1 MLVLGIDTS
10 GKTASCA
17 LCTEDTVLAQNTFVT
32 KLTHSQVI
40 MPMCKKMLSDAGKTL
55 SDVEGFA
62 AVSGPGSYTGLRI
75 GIAAVKGLCFGLDKK
90 CAGISSLMSLAYNY
104 KGVFPCRGTFPK
116 VSGEFVIFPV
126 MHARQDLVYNALF
139 TADGN
144 RIVRER
150 DDCITPE
157 NRLIEELSQTSRNVI
172 LTGDYAETLY
182 NAVKDKNSR
191 ISIAPPTMRAPL
203 ASSLCYAA
211 MDIGFITADELNA
224 EYLQITKAEKDLN
237 EAQGKR

>member
-17 LCTEDTVLAQNTFVT
+17 ICTEDTVLAQNTFVT

-40 MPMCKKMLSDAGKTL
+40 MPMCKKMLSDAGKEL

-75 GIAAVKGLCFGLDKK
+75 GIAAVKGLCFGLNKK
-90 CAGISSLMSLAYNY
+90 CAGISSLMSLAYNFR
-104 KGVFPCRGTFPK
+104 GVFPEG
-116 VSGEFVIFPV
+116 SGEFVIFPV
-126 MHARQDLVYNALF
+126 MHARQDLVYNAVF

-157 NRLIEELSQTSRNVI
+157 SRLIEELSAASRNVI
-172 LTGDYAETLY
+172 LTGDYAETIY
-182 NAVKDKNSR
+182 DAVKDRNSR
-191 ISIAPPTMRAPL
+191 ISIAPPTLRAPL

-211 MDIGFITADELNA
+211 MDVGFITADELNA

-237 EAQGKR
+237 EAQGKK

>member
-40 MPMCKKMLSDAGKTL
+40 MPMCKKMLADAGKTL
-55 SDVEGFA
+55 SDIDGFA

-75 GIAAVKGLCFGLDKK
+75 GIAAVKGLCFGLEKN
-90 CAGISSLMSLAYNY
+90 CAGVSALMSLAYNF
-104 KGVFPCRGTFPK
+104 KGAIPVNSLIC
-116 VSGEFVIFPV
+116 PV

-139 TADGN
+139 
-144 RIVRER
+144 RIENGKLIRETEDR
-150 DDCITPE
+150 ITPVSQ
-157 NRLIEELSQTSRNVI
+157 LIGELEGRSEYVY
-172 LTGDYAETLY
+172 LTGDYSETVY
-182 NAVKDKNSR
+182 TSE
-191 ISIAPPTMRAPL
+191 ISEPANGRSKLCDYSHIFLAPPHLRAPL

-211 MDIGFITADELNA
+211 MDMGFSSPDELNA
-224 EYLQITKAEKDLN
+224 EYLQITKAEKDLLSN
-237 EAQGKR
+237 A

>member
-1 MLVLGIDTS
+1 MLILGIDTS

-90 CAGISSLMSLAYNY
+90 CAGVSSLMSLAYN
-104 KGVFPCRGTFPK
+104 FRGISPLD
-116 VSGEFVIFPV
+116 SIICPV
-126 MHARQDLVYNALF
+126 MHARQELVYNAAF
-139 TADGN
+139 KSENGN
-144 RIVRER
+144 IIRER
-150 DDCITPE
+150 EDGITPVKQ
-157 NRLIEELSQTSRNVI
+157 LADELSSRSANII

-182 NAVKDKNSR
+182 DMLKDKYSH
-191 ISIAPPTMRAPL
+191 ISLAPPPLRAPL

-211 MDIGFITADELNA
+211 MDMGFSAPDELNA

-237 EAQGKR
+237 EAQSK

>member
-17 LCTEDTVLAQNTFVT
+17 LCTEDTVLAENTFVT

-62 AVSGPGSYTGLRI
+62 AASGPGSYTGLRI

-90 CAGISSLMSLAYNY
+90 CAGVSALMSLAYNF
-104 KGVFPCRGTFPK
+104 KGISPLNSIIC
-116 VSGEFVIFPV
+116 PV
-126 MHARQDLVYNALF
+126 MHARQELVYNALF
-139 TADGN
+139 KAENGKIT
-144 RIVRER
+144 RER
-150 DDCITPE
+150 KDGITPAE
-157 NRLIEELSQTSRNVI
+157 QLVSELADCQQNVI

-182 NAVKDKNSR
+182 LLLKDKCSH
-191 ISIAPPTMRAPL
+191 ISLAPPPLRAPL

-211 MDIGFITADELNA
+211 MDTGFSSPDDLNA

-237 EAQGKR
+237 EAEKAKK

>member
-75 GIAAVKGLCFGLDKK
+75 GIAAVKGLCFGLNKK

-104 KGVFPCRGTFPK
+104 RGVFPEG
-116 VSGEFVIFPV
+116 SGEFVIFPV

-139 TADGN
+139 TADRN

-157 NRLIEELSQTSRNVI
+157 NKLIEELSGASRNVI

-182 NAVKDKNSR
+182 SAVKDKNSR
-191 ISIAPPTMRAPL
+191 ISIAPPTLRAPL

-211 MDIGFITADELNA
+211 MDVGFITADELNA

-237 EAQGKR
+237 EAQGKAAQR

>member
-75 GIAAVKGLCFGLDKK
+75 GIAAVKGLCFGLDRK

-104 KGVFPCRGTFPK
+104 RGVFPEG
-116 VSGEFVIFPV
+116 SGEFVIFPV

-144 RIVRER
+144 RITRER

-157 NRLIEELSQTSRNVI
+157 SKLIEELSGASRNVI

-182 NAVKDKNSR
+182 SAVKDKNSR
-191 ISIAPPTMRAPL
+191 ISIAPPTLRAPL

-211 MDIGFITADELNA
+211 ADVGFITADELNA

-237 EAQGKR
+237 EAQGKTAQR

>member
-1 MLVLGIDTS
+1 MLILGIDTS

-90 CAGISSLMSLAYNY
+90 CVGVSSLMSLAYN
-104 KGVFPCRGTFPK
+104 FRGISPLD
-116 VSGEFVIFPV
+116 SIICPV
-126 MHARQDLVYNALF
+126 MHARQELVYNAF
-139 TADGN
+139 FKAENGN
-144 RIVRER
+144 IIRER
-150 DDCITPE
+150 EDGITPVKQ
-157 NRLIEELSQTSRNVI
+157 LAEELSSLSQNVI
-172 LTGDYAETLY
+172 LTGDYAEALY
-182 NAVKDKNSR
+182 DMLKDNCSH
-191 ISIAPPTMRAPL
+191 ISLAPPALRAPL

-211 MDIGFITADELNA
+211 MDMGFSSPDELNA

-237 EAQGKR
+237 EAEKSRK

>member
-17 LCTEDTVLAQNTFVT
+17 ICTEDTVLAQNTFVT

-40 MPMCKKMLSDAGKTL
+40 MPMCKKMLSDAGKEL

-90 CAGISSLMSLAYNY
+90 CAGISSLMSLAYNFR
-104 KGVFPCRGTFPK
+104 GVFPEG
-116 VSGEFVIFPV
+116 SGEFAIFPV
-126 MHARQDLVYNALF
+126 MHARQDLVYNAVF

-157 NRLIEELSQTSRNVI
+157 SRLIEELSAASRNVI
-172 LTGDYAETLY
+172 LTGDYAETIY
-182 NAVKDKNSR
+182 DAVKDRNSR
-191 ISIAPPTMRAPL
+191 ISIAPPTLRAPL

-211 MDIGFITADELNA
+211 MDVGFITADELNA

-237 EAQGKR
+237 EAQGKK

>member
-17 LCTEDTVLAQNTFVT
+17 LCTEGTVLAQNTFVT

-104 KGVFPCRGTFPK
+104 KGVFPEG
-116 VSGEFVIFPV
+116 GGFVIFPV

-139 TADGN
+139 TAYGN

-150 DDCITPE
+150 DDCITSE
-157 NRLIEELSQTSRNVI
+157 SKLIEELSGASRNVI

-182 NAVKDKNSR
+182 SAVKDKNSR
-191 ISIAPPTMRAPL
+191 ISIAPPTLRAPL

-237 EAQGKR
+237 EAQGKAARIS

>member
-40 MPMCKKMLSDAGKTL
+40 MPMCKKMLSDAGKEL

-90 CAGISSLMSLAYNY
+90 CAGISSLMSLAYNFR
-104 KGVFPCRGTFPK
+104 GVFPEG
-116 VSGEFVIFPV
+116 SGEFVIFPV
-126 MHARQDLVYNALF
+126 MHARQDLVYNAVF

-157 NRLIEELSQTSRNVI
+157 SRLIEELSAASRNVI
-172 LTGDYAETLY
+172 LTGDYAETIY
-182 NAVKDKNSR
+182 DAVKDRNSR
-191 ISIAPPTMRAPL
+191 ISIAPPTLRAPL

-211 MDIGFITADELNA
+211 MDVGFITADELNA

-237 EAQGKR
+237 EAQGKK

>member
-1 MLVLGIDTS
+1 M
-10 GKTASCA
+10 
-17 LCTEDTVLAQNTFVT
+17 LAQNTFVT

-40 MPMCKKMLSDAGKTL
+40 MPMCKKMLSDAGKEL

-75 GIAAVKGLCFGLDKK
+75 GIAAVKGLCFGLDKQ
-90 CAGISSLMSLAYNY
+90 CAGISSLMSLAYNFR
-104 KGVFPCRGTFPK
+104 GVFPEG
-116 VSGEFVIFPV
+116 SGEFVIFPV
-126 MHARQDLVYNALF
+126 MHARQDLVYNAVF

-157 NRLIEELSQTSRNVI
+157 SRLIGELSAASRNVI
-172 LTGDYAETLY
+172 LTGDYAETIY
-182 NAVKDKNSR
+182 SAVKDRNSR
-191 ISIAPPTMRAPL
+191 ISIAPPTLRAPL

-211 MDIGFITADELNA
+211 MDVGFITADELNA

>member
-1 MLVLGIDTS
+1 MLILGIDTS

-17 LCTEDTVLAQNTFVT
+17 LCTENAVLAQNTFVT

-40 MPMCKKMLSDAGKTL
+40 MPMCKKMLSDAGKNL

-62 AVSGPGSYTGLRI
+62 AISGPGSYTGLRI

-90 CAGISSLMSLAYNY
+90 CAGVSSLMSLAYNF
-104 KGVFPCRGTFPK
+104 KGISPLDGIIC
-116 VSGEFVIFPV
+116 PV
-126 MHARQDLVYNALF
+126 MHARQELVYNALF
-139 TADGN
+139 KADKGN
-144 RIVRER
+144 IIRER
-150 DDCITPE
+150 EDSITPV
-157 NRLIEELSQTSRNVI
+157 NLLADELSSRTQNII

-182 NAVKDKNSR
+182 DMLKDKCSH
-191 ISIAPPTMRAPL
+191 ITLASPPLRAPL

-211 MDIGFITADELNA
+211 MDMGFSSPDDLNA

-237 EAQGKR
+237 EAKQPQKQ

>member
-40 MPMCKKMLSDAGKTL
+40 MPMCKKMLSDAGKEL

-90 CAGISSLMSLAYNY
+90 CAGISSLMSLAYNFR
-104 KGVFPCRGTFPK
+104 GVFPED
-116 VSGEFVIFPV
+116 SGEFVIFPV
-126 MHARQDLVYNALF
+126 MHARQDLVYNAVF

-157 NRLIEELSQTSRNVI
+157 SRLIEELSAASRNVI
-172 LTGDYAETLY
+172 LTGDYAETIY
-182 NAVKDKNSR
+182 DAVKDRNSR
-191 ISIAPPTMRAPL
+191 ISIAPPTLRAPL

-211 MDIGFITADELNA
+211 MDVGFITADELNA

-237 EAQGKR
+237 EAQGKK

>member
-40 MPMCKKMLSDAGKTL
+40 MPMCKKMLSDAGKEL

-90 CAGISSLMSLAYNY
+90 CAGISSLMSLAYNFR
-104 KGVFPCRGTFPK
+104 GVFPEG
-116 VSGEFVIFPV
+116 SGEFVIFPV
-126 MHARQDLVYNALF
+126 MHARQDLVYNAVF

-157 NRLIEELSQTSRNVI
+157 SRLIEELSAASRNVI
-172 LTGDYAETLY
+172 LTGDYAETIY
-182 NAVKDKNSR
+182 NAVKDRNSR
-191 ISIAPPTMRAPL
+191 ISIAPPTLRAPL

-211 MDIGFITADELNA
+211 MDVGFITADELNA

-237 EAQGKR
+237 EAQGKK

>member
-75 GIAAVKGLCFGLDKK
+75 GIAAVKGLCFGLNKK

-104 KGVFPCRGTFPK
+104 RGVFPEGG
-116 VSGEFVIFPV
+116 GEFVIFPV

-144 RIVRER
+144 RITRER

-157 NRLIEELSQTSRNVI
+157 NKLIEELSGASRNVI

-182 NAVKDKNSR
+182 SAVKDKNPL
-191 ISIAPPTMRAPL
+191 ISIAPPTLRAPL

-211 MDIGFITADELNA
+211 TDVGFITADELNA

-237 EAQGKR
+237 EAQGKAVQR

>member
-1 MLVLGIDTS
+1 MLILGIDTS

-90 CAGISSLMSLAYNY
+90 CAGVSSLMSLAYN
-104 KGVFPCRGTFPK
+104 FRGISPLD
-116 VSGEFVIFPV
+116 SIICPV
-126 MHARQDLVYNALF
+126 MHARQELVYNAF
-139 TADGN
+139 FKADNGN
-144 RIVRER
+144 IIRER
-150 DDCITPE
+150 EDGITPVKQ
-157 NRLIEELSQTSRNVI
+157 LAEELSSLSQNVI
-172 LTGDYAETLY
+172 LTGDYAEALY
-182 NAVKDKNSR
+182 DMLKSKCSH
-191 ISIAPPTMRAPL
+191 ISLAPPPLRAPL

-211 MDIGFITADELNA
+211 MDMGFFSPDELNA

-237 EAQGKR
+237 EAEKSRK

>member
-75 GIAAVKGLCFGLDKK
+75 GIAAVKGLCFGSDKK

-104 KGVFPCRGTFPK
+104 KGIFPEGSC
-116 VSGEFVIFPV
+116 EFVIFPV
-126 MHARQDLVYNALF
+126 MHARQNLVYNALF

-144 RIVRER
+144 RMIRER

-157 NRLIEELSQTSRNVI
+157 NKLIEELSSASRNVI

-182 NAVKDKNSR
+182 STVKEKNSR
-191 ISIAPPTMRAPL
+191 ISIAPPTLRAPL

-237 EAQGKR
+237 ETQGKN